1 MGGAWRGQRLGV
13 VHVAGATM
21 GLMAVVC
28 VVWADVEGA
37 PTDGKNQLVGD
48 MLCLAGSL
56 LYAMVTVLQEM
67 MLTTLSCSD
76 YLAFLGL
83 IGSVV
88 SCTQTFFLEFT
99 ELIAF
104 NWYDLDTIIQLGSY
118 CSVQTIFQILQCF
131 MLRDAGSI
139 ILHLSFLSAD
149 YYTLIAGM
157 YIFQFKFHALY
168 FLSYMLAMVGV
179 FLFSARPTR
188 QPPPQPD
195 RLPQLVND
203 SVQSQDNVSMEY
215 TVPTLDCI
223 PIEGLE
229 PPMSRDTTFTSFLGG
244 PQAVPNGTVSFAQ
257 SNGAQTKEA
266 C

>member
-1 MGGAWRGQRLGV
+1 
-13 VHVAGATM
+13 
-21 GLMAVVC
+21 MAVVC

-67 MLTTLSCSD
+67 ILSDLSCSE
-76 YLAFLGL
+76 YLAMLGFTGG
-83 IGSVV
+83 IV
-88 SCTQTFFLEFT
+88 SSTQTFFLEFS
-99 ELIAF
+99 ELVTF
-104 NWYDLDTIIQLGSY
+104 NWYDFETIVQLGSY
-118 CSVQTIFQILQCF
+118 CGLQTVFQILQCL

-168 FLSYMLAMVGV
+168 FLSYLLAMVGV
-179 FLFSARPTR
+179 FLFSARSTR
-188 QPPPQPD
+188 PPPPQEV
-195 RLPQLVND
+195 LPQLVND
-203 SVQSQDNVSMEY
+203 TVRSQDNVSLEY

-244 PQAVPNGTVSFAQ
+244 PQTSIPNGNIASGQTNEIPSTVKDS
-257 SNGAQTKEA
+257 
-266 C
+266 

>member
-1 MGGAWRGQRLGV
+1 
-13 VHVAGATM
+13 
-21 GLMAVVC
+21 MAVVC

-56 LYAMVTVLQEM
+56 LFAMVTVLQEM
-67 MLTTLSCSD
+67 MLKTHLCSD
-76 YLAFLGL
+76 YLALLGL

-88 SCTQTFFLEFT
+88 SCTQTFFVEFS
-99 ELIAF
+99 ELMSF
-104 NWYDLDTIIQLGSY
+104 NWYELDTIMQLGIY
-118 CSVQTIFQILQCF
+118 CAVQTIFQILQCF

-168 FLSYMLAMVGV
+168 FLSYLLAMVGV
-179 FLFSARPTR
+179 FLFSARPTAVP
-188 QPPPQPD
+188 PPPQQE
-195 RLPQLVND
+195 RLPQLINE

-244 PQAVPNGTVSFAQ
+244 PQNNVANGTIAYGQ
-257 SNGAQTKEA
+257 SNGTQIAKDP

>member
-1 MGGAWRGQRLGV
+1 
-13 VHVAGATM
+13 
-21 GLMAVVC
+21 MAVVC

-48 MLCLAGSL
+48 MLCLGGSL
-56 LYAMVTVLQEM
+56 LYAMVTVLQDM
-67 MLTTLSCSD
+67 MLKTQSCSD
-76 YLAFLGL
+76 YLALLGL
-83 IGSVV
+83 IGSIV
-88 SCTQTFFLEFT
+88 SCTQTFFVEFH
-99 ELIAF
+99 ELMLF
-104 NWYDLDTIIQLGSY
+104 NWYDLDTIVQLGSY
-118 CSVQTIFQILQCF
+118 CTTQTIFQILQCF

-168 FLSYMLAMVGV
+168 FLSYFLAMVGV
-179 FLFSARPTR
+179 FLFSSRVTS
-188 QPPPQPD
+188 PPPPPPA
-195 RLPQLVND
+195 LPQLVND

-229 PPMSRDTTFTSFLGG
+229 PPISRDTTFTSFLGG
-244 PQAVPNGTVSFAQ
+244 PHTTMANGSVTFAQTNGT
-257 SNGAQTKEA
+257 KEPS
-266 C
+266 

>member
-1 MGGAWRGQRLGV
+1 
-13 VHVAGATM
+13 
-21 GLMAVVC
+21 MAVVC

-37 PTDGKNQLVGD
+37 PTDGRNQLVGD
-48 MLCLAGSL
+48 MLCLGGSL

-67 MLTTLSCSD
+67 MLKTYSCTDYLSSLGIIGATLS
-76 YLAFLGL
+76 A
-83 IGSVV
+83 V
-88 SCTQTFFLEFT
+88 QTFFLEFH
-99 ELIAF
+99 ELIVF
-104 NWYDLDTIIQLGSY
+104 NWLEMDTLIQICVY
-118 CSVQTIFQILQCF
+118 WFIQTIFQVLQCL

-168 FLSYMLAMVGV
+168 FLSYLLAMVGV
-179 FLFSARPTR
+179 FLFSSRARA
-188 QPPPQPD
+188 PPAAPPE
-195 RLPQLVND
+195 RLPQLVSD
-203 SVQSQDNVSMEY
+203 AVHSHDNVSMEY

-244 PQAVPNGTVSFAQ
+244 PQTVPNGSLPYH
-257 SNGAQTKEA
+257 NGTQNTKDP

>member
-1 MGGAWRGQRLGV
+1 
-13 VHVAGATM
+13 
-21 GLMAVVC
+21 MAVVC

-48 MLCLAGSL
+48 MLCLGGSL
-56 LYAMVTVLQEM
+56 LFAVVTVLQEM
-67 MLTTLSCSD
+67 MLKFHCCSD
-76 YLAFLGL
+76 YLAILGF
-83 IGSVV
+83 IGSIVA
-88 SCTQTFFLEFT
+88 CTQTFFLDFG
-99 ELIAF
+99 ELMTF
-104 NWYDLDTIIQLGSY
+104 NWYESETIIQLGSY

-131 MLRDAGSI
+131 MLKDAGAI

-157 YIFQFKFHALY
+157 FIFQFKFHGLY
-168 FLSYMLAMVGV
+168 FLSYFLAMVGV
-179 FLFSARPTR
+179 FLFSSRPTT
-188 QPPPQPD
+188 PTPPQPD

-244 PQAVPNGTVSFAQ
+244 PQNLIPNGNVVVSQ
-257 SNGAQTKEA
+257 NGNSKEL
-266 C
+266 CQ

>member
-1 MGGAWRGQRLGV
+1 
-13 VHVAGATM
+13 
-21 GLMAVVC
+21 MAVVC

-48 MLCLAGSL
+48 MLCLGGSL
-56 LYAMVTVLQEM
+56 MYAVVTVLQEM
-67 MLTTLSCSD
+67 LLKTISGSD
-76 YLAFLGL
+76 YLGSLGL
-83 IGSVV
+83 IGSFV
-88 SCTQTFFLEFT
+88 SYFQTFLLEFH
-99 ELIAF
+99 ELQDF
-104 NWYDLDTIIQLGSY
+104 NWFEIETITQLCSY
-118 CSVQTIFQILQCF
+118 WTIQTIFQILQCF

-139 ILHLSFLSAD
+139 ILHLSFLSSD

-168 FLSYMLAMVGV
+168 FLSYFLALVGV
-179 FLFSARPTR
+179 FLFSARPSAAR
-188 QPPPQPD
+188 A
-195 RLPQLVND
+195 LPQLVSD
-203 SVQSQDNVSMEY
+203 AAQSHDNVSMEY

-244 PQAVPNGTVSFAQ
+244 PQSLPNGILYH
-257 SNGAQTKEA
+257 NGTQNTKDP

>member
-1 MGGAWRGQRLGV
+1 MLLACSGVGAALVGGAWRGQRLGV

-56 LYAMVTVLQEM
+56 LYSMVTVLQEM
-67 MLTTLSCSD
+67 MLDTLSCSD

-88 SCTQTFFLEFT
+88 SCTQTFFLEF
-99 ELIAF
+99 
-104 NWYDLDTIIQLGSY
+104 G
-118 CSVQTIFQILQCF
+118 
-131 MLRDAGSI
+131 DAGSI

-168 FLSYMLAMVGV
+168 FLSYTLAMVGV
-179 FLFSARPTR
+179 FLFSSRPTR

-244 PQAVPNGTVSFAQ
+244 PQTIPNGTVTFAQ
-257 SNGAQTKEA
+257 TNGAQNSKEA

>member
-1 MGGAWRGQRLGV
+1 
-13 VHVAGATM
+13 
-21 GLMAVVC
+21 MAVVC

-67 MLTTLSCSD
+67 MLSEQSCSE
-76 YLAFLGL
+76 YLALLGF
-83 IGSVV
+83 IGGVV
-88 SCTQTFFLEFT
+88 ACTQTFFLEFS
-99 ELIAF
+99 ELHTF
-104 NWYDLDTIIQLGSY
+104 NWYELETVVQLGSY
-118 CSVQTIFQILQCF
+118 CGLQTVFQILQSF

-139 ILHLSFLSAD
+139 VLHLSFLSAD

-168 FLSYMLAMVGV
+168 FLSYLLAMIGV
-179 FLFSARPTR
+179 FLFTARSTR
-188 QPPPQPD
+188 PPSCPEV
-195 RLPQLVND
+195 LPQLVNNA
-203 SVQSQDNVSMEY
+203 VHSQDNVSLEY

-244 PQAVPNGTVSFAQ
+244 PQNSIPNGNIISE
-257 SNGAQTKEA
+257 QTTATQNTTKDSS
-266 C
+266 

>member
-1 MGGAWRGQRLGV
+1 
-13 VHVAGATM
+13 
-21 GLMAVVC
+21 MAVVC

-56 LYAMVTVLQEM
+56 LFAMVTVLQEM
-67 MLTTLSCSD
+67 MLKVQSCPE
-76 YLAFLGL
+76 YLALLGL
-83 IGSVV
+83 IGSIV
-88 SCTQTFFLEFT
+88 SCTQTFFLELR
-99 ELIAF
+99 ELMTF
-104 NWYDLDTIIQLGSY
+104 NWYELDTLVQWGSY
-118 CSVQTIFQILQCF
+118 CSVQTVFQILQSF

-168 FLSYMLAMVGV
+168 FVSYMLAMVGV
-179 FLFSARPTR
+179 FLFASRRTAPA
-188 QPPPQPD
+188 PAPAPA
-195 RLPQLVND
+195 PQLVHD
-203 SVQSQDNVSMEY
+203 AVSHHVPDNVSMDY
-215 TVPTLDCI
+215 TVPSLDCI

-229 PPMSRDTTFTSFLGG
+229 PPMSRDTTFTSFLGA
-244 PQAVPNGTVSFAQ
+244 PQPNGAFAYPQ
-257 SNGAQTKEA
+257 LNGKDP